1 MIHPVKPVQLL
12 QIINSYKPT
21 DKNKALRDEGD
32 MDTGNSFITYEM
44 MSDRQKGLV
53 DDVLEEHEDFDQML
67 AIQCINELK
76 EGATLG

>member
-12 QIINSYKPT
+12 QIINSYNPT

-44 MSDRQKGLV
+44 MSDRQRGLV

-67 AIQCINELK
+67 AVQCINELK
-76 EGATLG
+76 KGATLG